1 MPAKGYRNFTI
12 RSEAAEK
19 LETYASVNGLKVVQ
33 LINKIAQELEIDVP
47 FMYLLRAIKD
57 ARLLMLKESVQA
69 EYMRDLLV
77 RLYLKLQSASIG
89 LQTILSS
96 DTPHLLRVK
105 SPVASIVSMLN
116 YQLARL
122 EKILNET
129 YPRGWAVPAP
139 PPPTAYGF
147 LPPSKTLPPEAQD
160 KLINMQLDRLLKA
173 ISNQIDNSIQILE
186 KIKPYL
192 PQLWESVGEALTDIL
207 SSIEK
212 IRVEE
217 IKLRLSASYV
227 P

>member
-19 LETYASVNGLKVVQ
+19 LETYASINGLKVVQ

-69 EYMRDLLV
+69 EYLRDLLV
-77 RLYLKLQSASIG
+77 RLYLKLQSASMG

-129 YPRGWAVPAP
+129 YPRGWAVPTP

-147 LPPSKTLPPEAQD
+147 LPPSQKLPPEAQD
-160 KLINMQLDRLLKA
+160 KLINMQLDNLLKA

-192 PQLWESVGEALTDIL
+192 PQLWESVGEALTNIL

-217 IKLRLSASYV
+217 IKLSA
-227 P
+227 